1 MPYPEDLPASG
12 GKVYRDDGTIINPAN
27 YIAQQPNGDQPI
39 SVSAAGVISLTP
51 PIPDS
56 IRADLVCPVDC
67 WVRYSAVPSV
77 NVGEW
82 CPAGTKIK
90 FTSAEQ
96 IAAAQIYVTAP
107 CEMFVNYYK

>member
-1 MPYPEDLPASG
+1 MPYPEGLVTSG

-27 YIAQQPNGDQPI
+27 YIGPQPNGDQSI
-39 SVSAAGVISLTP
+39 TVASAGIQMLTP
-51 PIPDS
+51 PNPDS

-67 WVRYSAVPSV
+67 WVRFVSVPSV
-77 NVGEW
+77 GVGEF
-82 CPAGTKIK
+82 CPAGTKIR

-107 CEMFVNYYK
+107 CGLFVQYYK